1 VNTTTPTTPRSSP
14 PPAPAPAPARAPI
27 LLAGA
32 LLVLALVAAHANG
45 LGRFL
50 FTTTGRPSRT
60 IRRSGG
66 FGR

>member
-1 VNTTTPTTPRSSP
+1 VNTNTPTTPPSSP
-14 PPAPAPAPARAPI
+14 PPAPAPARAPI

-32 LLVLALVAAHANG
+32 LLVLALVAAHAHG

>member
-1 VNTTTPTTPRSSP
+1 VNTNTPTTPPSSP
-14 PPAPAPAPARAPI
+14 PPAPAPARAPI

-32 LLVLALVAAHANG
+32 LLVLALVAAHAHG

-50 FTTTGRPSRT
+50 FTTTGRRSRT

>member
-1 VNTTTPTTPRSSP
+1 VNTNTPTTPPSSP
-14 PPAPAPAPARAPI
+14 PPAPAPARAPI